1 MKPERFPVVE
11 SRIPHPL
18 QKPQLPEIKEEAFVH
33 MMPQRVEE
41 ALVRYHSYVEE
52 QLKKVLE
59 QFNHYTEEV
68 REKQK
73 SLHVTETVR
82 VGRECE
88 GSWPLLRW
96 IREFRQI

>member
-1 MKPERFPVVE
+1 
-11 SRIPHPL
+11 
-18 QKPQLPEIKEEAFVH
+18 

-96 IREFRQI
+96 IREFRQIGWSRFSRHVISISWIKW